1 MQKVYVVF
9 SYFDTFDNYAEINGV
24 FMDKH
29 KAEECKARVELEMED
44 DNYSYTKI
52 EEDFLT

>member
-9 SYFDTFDNYAEINGV
+9 SYFDDYAGINGV

-44 DNYSYTKI
+44 DDYSYTNI
-52 EEDFLT
+52 EESELNF